1 MKLCL
6 VENEAVDSVYSALMY
21 RYVQDVYVY
30 MADVSLSASTMC
42 LHAADMTST
51 HRERDSR
58 RTKV

>member
-6 VENEAVDSVYSALMY
+6 VENEAVDPVYSALM
-21 RYVQDVYVY
+21 YVQDVYVY